1 MIRRPP
7 YSTRPE
13 ALFPYTTLF
22 RSVKTVH
29 VIIDDVVKHQ
39 FNGQPSIGV
48 TLVGIGGELYL
59 LEIAAINFFLEKGK
73 VIGIERIAGVSPP
86 VFYENAEFPFNR
98 FVSPDRKSTFRLLSI
113 VYSRGSPGTC

>member
-1 MIRRPP
+1 MIRRTPG
-7 YSTRPE
+7 STRTYT
-13 ALFPYTTLF
+13 LFPYTTVF
-22 RSVKTVH
+22 RA
-29 VIIDDVVKHQ
+29 
-39 FNGQPSIGV
+39 IGV

-59 LEIAAINFFLEKGK
+59 LEIDAINFFLEKGK

-98 FVSPDRKSTFRLLSI
+98 FVSPDRKSNFRLLSI